1 VLIDLVKLRFDAK
14 ITLLLREQDVQLLLK
29 AVQQLTAENEEEAS
43 NRRYLLDIL
52 GYLAL
57 PD

>member
-1 VLIDLVKLRFDAK
+1 MKLRMDAK

-29 AVQQLTAENEEEAS
+29 AVQQFEAENDEEAS

-52 GYLAL
+52 GYLAM

>member
-1 VLIDLVKLRFDAK
+1 MKLRMDAK

-29 AVQQLTAENEEEAS
+29 AVQQFEAENEEEAS

-52 GYLAL
+52 GYLAM

>member
-1 VLIDLVKLRFDAK
+1 MEAN

-29 AVQQLTAENEEEAS
+29 AVQQFTTENEEEES
-43 NRRYLLDIL
+43 NRKYLLDIL

>member
-1 VLIDLVKLRFDAK
+1 MTIRMEAN

-29 AVQQLTAENEEEAS
+29 AVQQYTAENEEEAS

-52 GYLAL
+52 GLLAL

>member
-1 VLIDLVKLRFDAK
+1 MTIRMEAN

-29 AVQQLTAENEEEAS
+29 AVQQYTAENEEEAS

>member
-1 VLIDLVKLRFDAK
+1 MKLRMDAK
-14 ITLLLREQDVQLLLK
+14 ITLLLREQDVELLLK
-29 AVQQLTAENEEEAS
+29 AVQQFEAENEEEAS

-52 GYLAL
+52 GYLAV